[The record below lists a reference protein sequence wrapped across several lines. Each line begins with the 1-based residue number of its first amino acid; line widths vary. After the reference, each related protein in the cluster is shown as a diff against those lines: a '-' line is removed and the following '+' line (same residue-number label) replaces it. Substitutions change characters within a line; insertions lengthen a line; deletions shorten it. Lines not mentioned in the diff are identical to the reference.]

1 MKSTKSFINL
11 KSAPIKKRECMNDFA
26 RKLRLWGS
34 AEVLLLIMSITFE
47 GFAHAQEYLGAA
59 LPAPQSGIIFGG
71 LIVLLAGAWVSTSQQ
86 SASHTI
92 NTSRSILVVA
102 LAWLLTSRFLHFISP
117 AGDGWRWLTIGI
129 FIVFCGLWWL
139 KQPQWAILLAIL
151 LGCGIRLYLFSIKPI
166 HPDLG
171 DMQPLVLLAL
181 DKFTHFES
189 PYRLY
194 SMPWELPLTYL
205 PITWLAYLPAFAAK
219 SDIRLTNLIADLCI
233 GATLY
238 FLPAPQKQR
247 KSLMLWWAFIFFI
260 PIFSE
265 YAQNATS
272 QIFWLLLAFVLLALA
287 HRHNG
292 WAAIFLG
299 LGLAASPFVAI
310 ATIFIGLY
318 WLKHYKWQQVAAWGS
333 MICIITLG
341 IVLPFIIVS
350 PNEFFFGVFQ
360 WFNDTTLY
368 SQQVWRVGYLG
379 TQPSISVIFW
389 NLNLQNWLKIVQIGL
404 LSALSL
410 IYWRQGATLKALPTF
425 ITAAFLLFVAFNT
438 VVWTYYYFVA
448 FVTGLFALAYQGLK
462 TPSQ

>member
-1 MKSTKSFINL
+1 
-11 KSAPIKKRECMNDFA
+11 
-26 RKLRLWGS
+26 
-34 AEVLLLIMSITFE
+34 
-47 GFAHAQEYLGAA
+47 
-59 LPAPQSGIIFGG
+59 
-71 LIVLLAGAWVSTSQQ
+71 
-86 SASHTI
+86 
-92 NTSRSILVVA
+92 
-102 LAWLLTSRFLHFISP
+102 
-117 AGDGWRWLTIGI
+117 
-129 FIVFCGLWWL
+129 
-139 KQPQWAILLAIL
+139 
-151 LGCGIRLYLFSIKPI
+151 
-166 HPDLG
+166 
-171 DMQPLVLLAL
+171 MQPLVLLAL

-238 FLPAPQKQR
+238 FLPDPQKQR

>member
-1 MKSTKSFINL
+1 
-11 KSAPIKKRECMNDFA
+11 
-26 RKLRLWGS
+26 
-34 AEVLLLIMSITFE
+34 
-47 GFAHAQEYLGAA
+47 
-59 LPAPQSGIIFGG
+59 
-71 LIVLLAGAWVSTSQQ
+71 
-86 SASHTI
+86 
-92 NTSRSILVVA
+92 
-102 LAWLLTSRFLHFISP
+102 
-117 AGDGWRWLTIGI
+117 
-129 FIVFCGLWWL
+129 
-139 KQPQWAILLAIL
+139 
-151 LGCGIRLYLFSIKPI
+151 
-166 HPDLG
+166 
-171 DMQPLVLLAL
+171 
-181 DKFTHFES
+181 
-189 PYRLY
+189 RLY

-205 PITWLAYLPAFAAK
+205 PITWLAYLPAFVAK

-238 FLPAPQKQR
+238 FLPDPQKQR

-310 ATIFIGLY
+310 AAIFIGLY

-410 IYWRQGATLKALPTF
+410 IYWRQRATLKALPTF